1 MAQGMTRRADLRDLD
16 GREAV
21 ITASHVQKSYRGFT
35 AVRDATFAVARG
47 EIFGLLGPNGAGKT
61 TTVECLQGLR
71 RPDGG
76 AIAVLGLD
84 PVRQSRELRRRIG
97 CQLQESALPDHIR
110 VWEALELFASLTPGG
125 RDWRDVMAEWGLAE
139 KSQAAFHSLSGGQRQ
154 RLFVA
159 LAVVNGPEVV
169 FLDEMTTGLDP
180 AARRVAWDLIR
191 EIRERG
197 STVVLVT
204 HFMEEAERLCDRI
217 AVMDRGKVVALDSPR
232 GLIAVARRRAAR
244 RVPHRAPT
252 SRSSRACATS
262 KRVRREGPRVVVE
275 GRGAVLAHVAA
286 ALVAAEHRAGRPAR
300 RGAEPRRR
308 LSQPH
313 RARHGRM
320 SGTPQEK
327 RSSPGTT
334 DGRTGSGEPPG
345 GSAAPFDGREA
356 AVPAAPLGGLEATA
370 PARRSTAA
378 RPRCPP
384 RRPRPPRSSPDRGA
398 GRRPS
403 SRSCCA

>member
-1 MAQGMTRRADLRDLD
+1 MANAMARRADLRDLD

-35 AVRDATFAVARG
+35 ALRDATFAVARG

-84 PVRQSRELRRRIG
+84 PVRQSRELRRRVG

-110 VWEALELFASLTPGG
+110 VCEALELFASLTPGG
-125 RDWRDVMAEWGLAE
+125 RDWRDVMAEWGLAD
-139 KSQAAFHSLSGGQRQ
+139 KSRAAFHSLSGGQRQ

-217 AVMDRGKVVALDSPR
+217 AIMDSGKVVALDSPR
-232 GLIAVARRRAAR
+232 GLVASHAAGL
-244 RVPHRAPT
+244 RVVFHSDAADVSFLEGVRHVET
-252 SRSSRACATS
+252 
-262 KRVRREGPRVVVE
+262 VRREGPRVVVE

-286 ALVAAEHRAGRPAR
+286 ALVAQGI
-300 RGAEPRRR
+300 
-308 LSQPH
+308 
-313 RARHGRM
+313 
-320 SGTPQEK
+320 
-327 RSSPGTT
+327 
-334 DGRTGSGEPPG
+334 
-345 GSAAPFDGREA
+345 
-356 AVPAAPLGGLEATA
+356 A
-370 PARRSTAA
+370 PADLHVEA
-378 RPRCPP
+378 
-384 RRPRPPRSSPDRGA
+384 
-398 GRRPS
+398 PS
-403 SRSCCA
+403 LEDVFLSLTGHVMAE